1 MQKHIRFGWAIK
13 YVLRSKANFGIL
25 EGFLSELLEENI
37 TIIDLIES
45 EGNKEEV
52 KDKFNRVDLFVRNSK
67 DELIIIE
74 VQNTREYDYL
84 HRILFG
90 VSKAITEHIKEGD
103 AYEKVKKV
111 ISISIVYFDLGQG
124 EDYIY
129 KGTTIFKGVNKNE
142 ILSLSDEQK
151 LLFSK
156 DKVEDIFPT
165 NYIIKVQKFQNTI
178 KKAIDEWV
186 YFFKNSEIKDDFTAK
201 GLLEA
206 KEKLAYIK
214 MDEKEQQVYNKYLD
228 DLRYEASINNTMKF
242 DAEQKIRKDEKVE
255 IAKMMKNAGE
265 LTEKIRLYTGLSEI
279 EIEQL

>member
-1 MQKHIRFGWAIK
+1 MQKHIRFDWAIK
-13 YVLRSKANFGIL
+13 YVLRNKANFGIL

-45 EGNKEEV
+45 EGNKEEE

-84 HRILFG
+84 HRILYG
-90 VSKAITEHIKEGD
+90 VSKAITEHIKDGD

-124 EDYIY
+124 DDYIY
-129 KGTTIFKGVNKNE
+129 KGTTIFRGVNKDE
-142 ILSLSDEQK
+142 VLSLSDEQK
-151 LLFSK
+151 QLFSK

-178 KKAIDEWV
+178 KKAIDEWI

-201 GLLEA
+201 GLSEA

-214 MDEKEQQVYNKYLD
+214 MDEKEQKVYNKYLD
-228 DLRYEASINNTMKF
+228 DLRYEASINNTMNF
-242 DAEQKIRKDEKVE
+242 DAEQKIRKDEKAE

-265 LTEKIRLYTGLSEI
+265 SIEKIKLYTGLSEA

>member
-1 MQKHIRFGWAIK
+1 MQKHIRFDWAIK
-13 YVLRSKANFGIL
+13 YVLRNKANFGIL

-45 EGNKEEV
+45 EGNKEEE

-84 HRILFG
+84 HRILYG
-90 VSKAITEHIKEGD
+90 VSKAITEHIKDGD

-124 EDYIY
+124 DDYIY
-129 KGTTIFKGVNKNE
+129 KGTTIFRGVNKDE
-142 ILSLSDEQK
+142 VLSLSDEQK
-151 LLFSK
+151 QLFSK

-178 KKAIDEWV
+178 KKAIDEWI

-201 GLLEA
+201 GLSEA

-214 MDEKEQQVYNKYLD
+214 MDEKEQKDYNKYLD
-228 DLRYEASINNTMKF
+228 DLRYEASINNTMNF
-242 DAEQKIRKDEKVE
+242 DAEQKIRKDEKAE

-265 LTEKIRLYTGLSEI
+265 SIEKIKLYTGLSEA